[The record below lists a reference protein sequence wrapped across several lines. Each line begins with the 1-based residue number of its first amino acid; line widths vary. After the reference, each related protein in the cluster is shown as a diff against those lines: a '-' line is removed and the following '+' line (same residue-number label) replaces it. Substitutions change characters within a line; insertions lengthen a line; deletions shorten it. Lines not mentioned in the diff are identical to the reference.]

1 MATVQSIE
9 RAFIILER
17 LSEHPNGMQITKLAS
32 ETGLSKSTVH
42 RLLATLIELQY
53 VKKDTE
59 TDRYYISYRAL
70 YLTRN
75 ILSNSSLISVAKP
88 LLENLSNDI
97 NETVHLCVEENE
109 EVVYIDKIESNQT
122 IRMYSR
128 IGSRAPMY
136 CTGVGKMMLSGKDDE
151 ALREVISRIQ
161 FTKRTDHTIL
171 TPDDLVQEIRTI
183 RKSGYALDNIENEEG
198 IRCIAAPIYDFSGKI
213 VASFS
218 ISGPTTRVT
227 MERIDKELVEKILNT
242 SRAISS
248 QLGYVQK

>member
-9 RAFIILER
+9 RAFIILEH

-53 VKKDTE
+53 VKKDME

-75 ILSNSSLISVAKP
+75 ILSNSSLIPAAKP
-88 LLENLSNDI
+88 FLEKLANEI

-136 CTGVGKMMLSGKDDE
+136 CTGVGKMLLSGKDDE

-161 FTKRTDHTIL
+161 FTKRTEYTIL
-171 TPDDLVQEIRTI
+171 TPDDLLQEISAI

-213 VASFS
+213 IASFS
-218 ISGPTTRVT
+218 ISGPSTRVT
-227 MERIDKELVEKILNT
+227 MERIDKELAEKILDA
-242 SRAISS
+242 SRAISF
-248 QLGYVQK
+248 QLGYVQY